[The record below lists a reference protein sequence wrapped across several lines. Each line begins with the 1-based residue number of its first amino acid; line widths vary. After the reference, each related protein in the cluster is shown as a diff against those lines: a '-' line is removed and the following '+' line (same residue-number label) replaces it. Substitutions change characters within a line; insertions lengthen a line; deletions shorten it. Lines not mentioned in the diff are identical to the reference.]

1 MNTVTRQPLICVVCG
16 TRAAGITGY
25 VFFASGHTKVGVPF
39 CKEHLDKS
47 SDYSNPVFEN
57 KVALTLFQQRH
68 PRLYFQRVKS
78 KKILFLRETE
88 SGTKD
93 AT

>member
-1 MNTVTRQPLICVVCG
+1 MNRATHHPLICVVCG

-57 KVALTLFQQRH
+57 IAALMLFHQKH
-68 PRLYFQRVKS
+68 PKLYFQRVKS
-78 KKILFLRETE
+78 KKILFLHEPE

>member
-1 MNTVTRQPLICVVCG
+1 MDSEVCVVCG
-16 TRAAGITGY
+16 APAAGITGY
-25 VFFASGHTKVGVPF
+25 IFYANGRTKVGAPF
-39 CKEHLDKS
+39 CKGHLDNNI
-47 SDYSNPVFEN
+47 DYSNPVFEN
-57 KVALTLFQQRH
+57 KAALVLFQQRH

-78 KKILFLRETE
+78 KKILFLRETA

>member
-1 MNTVTRQPLICVVCG
+1 LNTATRHPLFCVVCG

-25 VFFASGHTKVGVPF
+25 VFFASGHTKIGVPF

-57 KVALTLFQQRH
+57 KAALMLFQQRH
-68 PRLYFQRVKS
+68 PRLYFQRVKG
-78 KKILFLRETE
+78 KKILFLQATE
-88 SGTKD
+88 SAKN

>member
-1 MNTVTRQPLICVVCG
+1 LNKATHQPLICVVCG

-57 KVALTLFQQRH
+57 KAALMLFQQRH

-88 SGTKD
+88 SAKN

>member
-1 MNTVTRQPLICVVCG
+1 LNKATHQPLTCVVCG
-16 TRAAGITGY
+16 TRAAGTTGY
-25 VFFASGHTKVGVPF
+25 VFFASGHTKIGVPF

-57 KVALTLFQQRH
+57 KAALTLFQQKH
-68 PRLYFQRVKS
+68 PKLHFQRVKT
-78 KKILFLRETE
+78 KKILFLQATE
-88 SGTKD
+88 SAKN